1 MGRNYPLGSSGGD
14 YLAELDRRGLLT
26 RVPTAIDKDS
36 QLVPLVRLQVR
47 GLPEQ
52 DRRALTLREPW
63 SGYEL
68 GAWDEQNRTDARA
81 CHARTVP
88 RDRNRAVAMSSA
100 PCTGPYVRPVLDTGY
115 VFPQQDAGES

>member
-1 MGRNYPLGSSGGD
+1 MGRNYPFGDLRD

-26 RVPTAIDKDS
+26 RVSTAVDKDS
-36 QLVPLVRLQVR
+36 QLVPLVRLQFR

-68 GAWDEQNRTDARA
+68 GAWGEQNRTDAERA
-81 CHARTVP
+81 TRGQYLE
-88 RDRNRAVAMSSA
+88 
-100 PCTGPYVRPVLDTGY
+100 TGTEL
-115 VFPQQDAGES
+115 SL